1 MTFSVLKRIISAATA
16 ALCFAAAVPTVPL
29 TASAENSK
37 VIVCDD
43 YDYEYWSDSKENVV
57 SFDIDKKGGFDAEWD
72 AYGNCFFSKGLINK
86 KPVSN
91 NYKIDYDLS
100 INFCPIQNATADG
113 ACTYICAYGYLKNPT
128 AEFFFMDYGSNLPN
142 YETMENCTPLGSFD
156 VDGKTYDLYSQKRYD
171 HTIDGSFSYPVY
183 LSVHRGGEMKDSYDL
198 SLGWGDTIEYSDYSG
213 EIDVGAHFDVLE
225 KLGQQI
231 GDLDRLSLNVES
243 YRSSGAVKLN
253 SCELKEY
260 PTVVDGPL
268 TVGTFEKN
276 GGTYTYSSSC
286 RPSKVNM
293 KVNTVTNDKEFD
305 YTWQGGSNIITK
317 TFLDEPEKIG
327 ANDLILFKNDCSFE
341 LSGDEAAEKSFS
353 GILELELNDN
363 QKLCLVD
370 TATEF
375 SEEKINA
382 LYSEKSIEPKL
393 IASLTDKN
401 ILDLPDTLYD
411 GKKQEMRAYSYTVK
425 NGSTEEKH
433 TDYWITNYEYD
444 YYFYNTYNLKFRGEK
459 ISCNKPCQCY
469 SIIKISDLLNYLEEY
484 GLSADTIK
492 KASYTF
498 NSEGFGGSLSVNS
511 LKLDI
516 THFPDGS
523 YNYSP
528 EFYGQNDFTIKSNKN
543 GLFDFS
549 WNNTEFGGCTALAE
563 KHFDG
568 SGLDLSEVKSIVAD
582 YSVTV
587 DSVEVYGQ
595 TYDETAVYLRGKLP
609 RPDASRNELYI
620 DIAYFANTPNLKKR
634 IKPISSDNSIEDH
647 GNIYDLYVN
656 SKDELNGFTV
666 LGFISNEDALINQ
679 FWSLD
684 NDPPVNGEETASFSG
699 SIDITKHIAE
709 YSNAFG
715 SDTWD
720 ILSDL
725 AICAE
730 VNHSAG
736 TVSVEKFDITVTYKD
751 GTVKKYKPYNTSSDT
766 DEVIK
771 GDAND
776 DGVFSLSDVVTLQ
789 RWLLSAKNAMIA
801 NWKAADLNNDDKLDV
816 FDLCQMRKEVLLM
829 IKTPAAVSINETGGY
844 KGVNKTWKVYED
856 KGKFFMYYDDLK
868 GLKGA
873 DPIITEIT
881 EEEYGLIMAQDYELN
896 PPYYQVMDGYNFKSV
911 ITYKDGTEK
920 TTKADMYDIVIILD
934 KLFAKYNP
942 EIELW

>member
-1 MTFSVLKRIISAATA
+1 MTFSVFKRIISAGTA
-16 ALCFAAAVPTVPL
+16 AICFAAAVPTVPL
-29 TASAENSK
+29 TANAVNNKITSYEG
-37 VIVCDD
+37 
-43 YDYEYWSDSKENVV
+43 YDYEYWTDSNDNAV

-72 AYGNCFFSKGLINK
+72 ANGNCFFAKGLIYQ
-86 KPVSN
+86 KPISN

-100 INFCPIQNATADG
+100 VNFAPVQNEASDVAS
-113 ACTYICAYGYLKNPT
+113 TYVCAYGYLKDPA
-128 AEFFFMDYGSNLPN
+128 AEFFFMDCGYNLPS
-142 YETMENCTPLGSFD
+142 YGTMENCTSLGSVD
-156 VDGKTYDLYSQKRYD
+156 IDGKTYDLYTQKRYG

-183 LSVHRGGEMKDSYDL
+183 LSVRRGGEMKCSSDPDSEKN
-198 SLGWGDTIEYSDYSG
+198 SYSG
-213 EIDVGAHFDVLE
+213 QIDVGAHFYALE
-225 KLGQQI
+225 ELGQAV

-243 YRSSGAVKLN
+243 YRCSGTAKLN
-253 SCELKEY
+253 SCEITEY
-260 PTVVDGPL
+260 QTQNDHPRVS
-268 TVGTFEKN
+268 GTFEKD
-276 GGTYTYSSSC
+276 GYTYTYSSSC
-286 RPSKVNM
+286 RPSKIDIRPDQSSIN
-293 KVNTVTNDKEFD
+293 KEFD
-305 YTWQGGSNIITK
+305 YRWQDGTNTITK

-327 ANDLILFKNDCSFE
+327 RSDLIIFKNDFSFE
-341 LSGDEAAEKSFS
+341 LKGDDTDSKSFD
-353 GILELELNDN
+353 GILELEMNN
-363 QKLCLVD
+363 SQKLYLAD
-370 TATEF
+370 TATDFGED
-375 SEEKINA
+375 KIAA
-382 LYSEKSIEPKL
+382 LYSKKGIEPKL
-393 IASLTDKN
+393 IASLTNKN
-401 ILDLPDTLYD
+401 ILDLPDTIYD
-411 GKKQEMRAYSYTVK
+411 ARKQEMRVYSYTVK
-425 NGSTEEKH
+425 NGSIEEKH
-433 TDYWITNYEYD
+433 TDYWITNYQND
-444 YYFYNTYNLKFRGEK
+444 FYFYNNYTFKICGEK
-459 ISCNKPCQCY
+459 IACNIPYKCY
-469 SIIKISDLLNYLEEY
+469 NIIKISDLLNYLEEY

-516 THFPDGS
+516 THFPDGP

-709 YSNAFG
+709 YSKAFG

>member
-1 MTFSVLKRIISAATA
+1 MTLSVFKRIISAATA
-16 ALCFAAAVPTVPL
+16 ALCFVAAVLTVPL

-37 VIVCDD
+37 VIACED
-43 YDYEYWSDSKENVV
+43 YDYEYWSDSKENAV

-86 KPVSN
+86 KPASN

-100 INFCPIQNATADG
+100 INFGPVQNATAEG

-128 AEFFFMDYGSNLPN
+128 AEFFFMDYGSNLPS

-156 VDGKTYDLYSQKRYD
+156 VDGNIYDLYSQMRYN

-183 LSVHRGGEMKDSYDL
+183 LSVRRGGEMKDRYDL
-198 SLGWGDTIEYSDYSG
+198 SLSWGDTIEYSDYSG

-243 YRSSGAVKLN
+243 YRSSGAVKLT

-260 PTVVDGPL
+260 PTVVNGPL

-286 RPSKVNM
+286 RPSKISM
-293 KVNTVTNDKEFD
+293 KVNTATNDKEFD
-305 YTWQGGSNIITK
+305 YRWQDGSNIITK
-317 TFLDEPEKIG
+317 TFIEEPEKIG

-341 LSGDEAAEKSFS
+341 LTGDETVDKSFS
-353 GILELELNDN
+353 GILELELNDH

-370 TATEF
+370 TATDF
-375 SEEKINA
+375 SEEKITA
-382 LYSEKSIEPKL
+382 LYSEKGIEPKL

-444 YYFYNTYNLKFRGEK
+444 FYFYNTYNLKFRGEK
-459 ISCNKPCQCY
+459 IACNKPCQCY
-469 SIIKISDLLNYLEEY
+469 NIIKISDLFKYLEEY
-484 GLSADTIK
+484 GLSADTIN

-498 NSEGFGGSLSVNS
+498 NSEEFGGSLSVNA

-516 THFPDGS
+516 THFPDEP
-523 YNYSP
+523 YNFSP
-528 EFYGQNDFTIKSNKN
+528 EYYGKNNFTIKSNKS
-543 GLFDFS
+543 GLFDFD
-549 WNNTEFGGCTALAE
+549 WNNTDFGACTALAE

-568 SGLDLSEVKSIVAD
+568 SGLELSDVKSIVAD

-587 DSVEVYGQ
+587 DSVEVFGQ
-595 TYDETAVYLRGKLP
+595 THDETAVYLRGKLP
-609 RPDASRNELYI
+609 KSDTARNELYI
-620 DIAYFANTPNLKKR
+620 DIAYFTNNTNLKNR
-634 IKPISSDNSIEDH
+634 IKPISSDNSIKDN
-647 GNIYDLYVN
+647 GRIYDLYVN
-656 SKDELNGFTV
+656 STDDLNGFSV
-666 LGFISNEDALINQ
+666 SGFISNENALINQ
-679 FWSLD
+679 YWSLE
-684 NDPPVNGEETASFSG
+684 NDPPVNGEDPASFSG
-699 SIDITKHIAE
+699 SIDITKHIEE
-709 YSNAFG
+709 YRKAAAGDS
-715 SDTWD
+715 WD

-725 AICAE
+725 AICAGANRS
-730 VNHSAG
+730 VGS
-736 TVSVEKFDITVTYKD
+736 VSVKKFDIIVTYKD
-751 GTVKKYKPYNTSSDT
+751 GTVKKYTPANASSASD
-766 DEVIK
+766 DVIH
-771 GDAND
+771 GDANG

-789 RWLLSAKNAMIA
+789 RWLLSAKNAEIA

-816 FDLCQMRKEVLLM
+816 FDLCQMRKEVLLK

-844 KGVNKTWKVYED
+844 KGVNKTYKVYED
-856 KGKFFMYYDDLK
+856 NGKFFMYYDDLK

-881 EEEYGLIMAQDYELN
+881 EEEYGLIIAQDYELN
-896 PPYYQVMDGYNFKSV
+896 PPSYQVMDGFNFKSV

-920 TTKADMYDIVIILD
+920 TTKEDMYDIVIILD

-942 EIELW
+942 EINLW